1 MLPDKFSILKKY
13 WNYDSFRGNQG
24 EIVDSV
30 LAGKDTLAMLPTGG
44 GKSVC
49 FQVPAMCM
57 EGLCIVISP
66 LIALMKDQV
75 QNLNSRGI
83 SANLIYSG
91 FTRRET
97 MVELNNCM
105 NGKYKFLYISPE
117 RLSNK
122 EFEGYLRSMPVCL
135 IAVDEAHCISQWG
148 YDFRPEYL
156 KIGQIRESFK
166 VPVIALTASATSIV
180 AKDIQEKL
188 NFKNPGVFRQSFFR
202 KNLSYLVLTEADKNT
217 RILRILTRVKGSG
230 LIYVRNRKKTEEL
243 SRFLSKSGFKVD
255 FYHAGLS
262 NEIRSRKLL
271 QWKENEIS
279 VMVCT
284 NAFGMG
290 IDKPDVRLVIH
301 YEIPDSL
308 ESYYQ
313 EAGRAGRDGLD
324 SYCVL
329 LWQPSDGAEAS
340 DRQLQQFPSL
350 AQVEQVYQSLGNYFN
365 LGINAGTGT
374 DHAFDIGDFCD
385 KFRLRPSIVISV
397 LKLLHKHDLIAM
409 NQAVEKPSKIKI
421 ICSHTELYDFQ
432 IRNPNLDPFIKLIL
446 RTCGG
451 GVFADYTSVEEAL
464 LAKRAGISAKE
475 VLTLLK
481 RLQQLNILDFVP
493 RNEAPLIT
501 FLCDRMSKTGIT
513 RVQLEENKERAM
525 DRLHSLIRF
534 CEDEAECRSKILLR
548 YFDEENTQMCGNCD
562 VCRKLNRE
570 KISEE
575 DWKLGIL
582 KLTKLLEMGAQSMEE
597 IISASGVKSE
607 KLMSTIVRML
617 MDEEKLTLDENHK
630 ITWHERR

>member
-1 MLPDKFSILKKY
+1 LL
-13 WNYDSFRGNQG
+13 
-24 EIVDSV
+24 
-30 LAGKDTLAMLPTGG
+30 
-44 GKSVC
+44 
-49 FQVPAMCM
+49 
-57 EGLCIVISP
+57 
-66 LIALMKDQV
+66 
-75 QNLNSRGI
+75 
-83 SANLIYSG
+83 
-91 FTRRET
+91 
-97 MVELNNCM
+97 
-105 NGKYKFLYISPE
+105 
-117 RLSNK
+117 
-122 EFEGYLRSMPVCL
+122 
-135 IAVDEAHCISQWG
+135 
-148 YDFRPEYL
+148 
-156 KIGQIRESFK
+156 
-166 VPVIALTASATSIV
+166 
-180 AKDIQEKL
+180 
-188 NFKNPGVFRQSFFR
+188 
-202 KNLSYLVLTEADKNT
+202 LTEADKNT
-217 RILRILTRVKGSG
+217 RILRILSRVKGSG

-262 NEIRSRKLL
+262 NEIRSRKLI

-329 LWQPSDGAEAS
+329 LWQPSDGVEAS
-340 DRQLQQFPSL
+340 DRQLQQFPSS
-350 AQVEQVYQSLGNYFN
+350 AQVEQVYQSLGNYYN
-365 LGINAGTGT
+365 LGINAGAGT
-374 DHAFDIGDFCD
+374 DHAFDIGNFCD
-385 KFRLRPSIVISV
+385 KFRLRPSIVISA
-397 LKLLHKHDLIAM
+397 LKLLHKHDLISM
-409 NQAVEKPSKIKI
+409 NQGVEKPSKIKI

-451 GVFADYTSVEEAL
+451 GVFADYTTLEESL
-464 LAKRAGISAKE
+464 LGKRAGISTRE
-475 VLTLLK
+475 VFTLLK

-493 RNEAPLIT
+493 RNEDPLIT

-513 RVQLEENKERAM
+513 RMQLEENKERAM

-548 YFDEENTQMCGNCD
+548 YFDEEDTQMCGNCD

-570 KISEE
+570 KINEE
-575 DWKLGIL
+575 DWKSGVLN
-582 KLTKLLEMGAQSMEE
+582 LTKFLEMGPRSMEE
-597 IISASGVKSE
+597 IIAASGVKKE